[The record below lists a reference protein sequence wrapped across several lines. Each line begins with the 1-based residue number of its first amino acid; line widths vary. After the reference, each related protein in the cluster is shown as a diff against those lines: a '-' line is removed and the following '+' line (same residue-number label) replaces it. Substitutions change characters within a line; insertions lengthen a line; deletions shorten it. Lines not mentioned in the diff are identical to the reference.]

1 MDKLGLAWREIE
13 HADSLLSE
21 ETLTYELLLDYLMEN
36 PNKIAYLQVDS
47 RYRKTILKFKEGG
60 LI

>member
-1 MDKLGLAWREIE
+1 MSKLELAWGEIE

-21 ETLTYELLLDYLMEN
+21 ETLTDELLLDYLIEN
-36 PNKIAYLQVDS
+36 PNKIIDLQVDS